1 MKNEGKKP
9 KDFPIPI
16 FEDDCDRPACADTVS
31 ILQSAMAR
39 VGKQKK
45 MTEEAN
51 PGSFPVKVEVEY
63 PPGKEAIGSSTW
75 TLVSY
80 LLSVEIYLLP
90 LCSLRVQFFLFS
102 HTY

>member
-1 MKNEGKKP
+1 MHILFANGITTILWHGAMKNEGKRP

-45 MTEEAN
+45 TREEPN
-51 PGSFPVKVEVEY
+51 

-80 LLSVEIYLLP
+80 L
-90 LCSLRVQFFLFS
+90 
-102 HTY
+102 